1 MALLI
6 AGIALWFITHLFPA
20 AAPDARNNLVG
31 KLGENPYKGIFSLL
45 ILAALLMIVFG
56 WKSAEPSVLY
66 EARLPPGI
74 VPAVLVLLSL
84 ILFFASQT
92 GGYMK
97 RMIRHPQMTAV
108 LLWSASHLLTNGD
121 SRSVSLFGGFAIW
134 ALLEIILINRR
145 EGPRADRPAASAGQ
159 DVVAIVIGSVVF
171 ALTGH
176 FHLQL
181 FGVSAIPV

>member
-56 WKSAEPSVLY
+56 WKSAIPSVIY
-66 EARLPPGI
+66 EPALAPGI
-74 VPAVLVLLSL
+74 VPALLVLFSL
-84 ILFFASQT
+84 VLFFASQT
-92 GGYMK
+92 GGHIK

-121 SRSVSLFGGFAIW
+121 SRSVSLFGGLAIW

-145 EGPRADRPAASAGQ
+145 EGPRGDKPAAAIRQ
-159 DVVAIVIGSVVF
+159 DVITVVIGGVAF
-171 ALTGH
+171 ALIGH

-181 FGVSAIPV
+181 FGASAMPV